1 MSFTAPTKEAIVK
14 PKYDATY
21 KFKSDDKQ
29 KTVTAEK
36 AVVLFFSAVTV
47 FCLSSDLN
55 LYVASY
61 LGLTIASLENDSNR

>member
-29 KTVTAEK
+29 KQ
-36 AVVLFFSAVTV
+36 
-47 FCLSSDLN
+47 
-55 LYVASY
+55 
-61 LGLTIASLENDSNR
+61 SLLKK

>member
-29 KTVTAEK
+29 KQSLLKKIKRQQQVN
-36 AVVLFFSAVTV
+36 LFQVITYQK
-47 FCLSSDLN
+47 LKRN
-55 LYVASY
+55 
-61 LGLTIASLENDSNR
+61 G